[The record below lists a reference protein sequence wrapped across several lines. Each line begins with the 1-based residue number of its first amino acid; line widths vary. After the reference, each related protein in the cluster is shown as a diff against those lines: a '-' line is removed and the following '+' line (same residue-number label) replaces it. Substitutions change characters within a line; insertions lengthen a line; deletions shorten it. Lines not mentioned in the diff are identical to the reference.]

1 MILENGRKVI
11 EKEAQA
17 VADLAERLDESFT
30 LAVRAILECR
40 GKVIVTGMGKSGLVG
55 KKVAATF
62 SSIGIPAFFLH
73 PAEAVHGDLG
83 LVRTDDILIAIS
95 KSGATEELYTILP
108 TIKRLEVK
116 IILLT
121 GQMASPLASKC
132 DIVLDCSVKSEACPN
147 NLVPTSSTTAAL
159 VMGDALAIALLEE
172 RNFSADDFAHLH
184 PGGSLGRRLLMRVED
199 LMHTNSEIPVVKP
212 ETPMLDAIL
221 EITGKRLGTVLVADA
236 DDMLVGIFTDG
247 DLRRLVQKDKGFHDR
262 AVSEVMVKKPKTIKR
277 GALVDEALALMEKYS
292 ITVLPVVNRGGHPIG
307 IIHLHDILKSKL
319 V

>member
-1 MILENGRKVI
+1 
-11 EKEAQA
+11 
-17 VADLAERLDESFT
+17 
-30 LAVRAILECR
+30 
-40 GKVIVTGMGKSGLVG
+40 MGKSGLVG

-62 SSIGIPAFFLH
+62 SSIGIPSIFLH

-83 LVRTDDILIAIS
+83 QVCSDDILIAIS

-108 TIKRLEVK
+108 TIKRLDVR

-159 VMGDALAIALLEE
+159 VMGDALAIALLGE
-172 RNFSADDFAHLH
+172 RSFSAEDFAFLH
-184 PGGSLGRRLLMRVED
+184 PGGSLGRRLLMRVEEQ
-199 LMHTNSEIPVVKP
+199 MHTNSEIPLATL
-212 ETPMLDAIL
+212 ETPVPEAIL
-221 EITGKRLGTVLVADA
+221 EITGKRLGTVIITDEDGRLA
-236 DDMLVGIFTDG
+236 GIFTDG
-247 DLRRLVQKDKGFHDR
+247 DLRRLVQNDKGFYSR
-262 AVSEVMVKKPKTIKR
+262 KVGEVMAKNPKTIKR
-277 GALVDEALALMEKYS
+277 GALLDEALAVMEKHS
-292 ITVLPVVNRGGHPIG
+292 ITVLPVVNREGKPIG